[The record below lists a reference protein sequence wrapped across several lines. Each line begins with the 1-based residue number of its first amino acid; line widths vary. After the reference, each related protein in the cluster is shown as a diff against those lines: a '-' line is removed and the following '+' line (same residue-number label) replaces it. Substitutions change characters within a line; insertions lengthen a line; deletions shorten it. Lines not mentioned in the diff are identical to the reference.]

1 MRFVDRVVIEV
12 HAGSGGPGCV
22 SFRRE
27 AFVPAGGPNGGD
39 GGRGGDVV
47 LVGDPNQGTLL
58 DFRYRR
64 AYRARGGRSGEG
76 SNRTGAD
83 GTSVRVQVPL
93 GTLVYDDETG
103 ELLCDLV
110 EPGQEFVAA
119 SGGKGGRGNARFR
132 SATNQAPR
140 RADPG
145 VPGESRRLR
154 LELKLLADVGL
165 VGFPNAGKSTLLAR
179 LSSARPKIADYPFT
193 TLVPNLGIVDLGD
206 FLSCTLA
213 DIPGLIEGAS
223 EGKGLGHAFLRHVE
237 RTRLLIFLLDVNDD
251 PAGRYRVLCREVEA
265 YAEGLSRAPRLVCLN
280 KVDLW
285 PSGRELPRL
294 DGEEALALSAATG
307 QGLDRLKGAI
317 KAALTSLPPAD

>member
-1 MRFVDRVVIEV
+1 MRFVDQAIIEV
-12 HAGSGGPGCV
+12 HAGNGGAGCV

-27 AFVPAGGPNGGD
+27 AFVPNGGPNGGD
-39 GGRGGDVV
+39 GGRGGDIV
-47 LVGDPNQGTLL
+47 LVADSNQGTLL

-64 AYRARGGRSGEG
+64 TYKGRRGRHGEG
-76 SNRTGAD
+76 SNKTGAD
-83 GTSVRVQVPL
+83 ADPVRVKVPP
-93 GTLVYDDETG
+93 GTLIYDDESG

-119 SGGKGGRGNARFR
+119 AGGRGGRGNARFK
-132 SATNQAPR
+132 SSTNQAPR

-145 VPGESRRLR
+145 TQGESRRLR

-165 VGFPNAGKSTLLAR
+165 VGFPNAGKSTLLTR

-206 FLSCTLA
+206 YQSCTLA

-223 EGKGLGHAFLRHVE
+223 AGKGLGHAFLRHVE
-237 RTRLLIFLLDVNDD
+237 RTRLLVFLLDVTDE
-251 PAGRYRVLCREVEA
+251 PEERYWALCREVEA
-265 YAEGLSRAPRLVCLN
+265 YAEHLGRAPRLICLN

-285 PSGRELPRL
+285 PPDDELPPVA
-294 DGEEALALSAATG
+294 GEEGLAISAATG
-307 QGLDRLKGAI
+307 RGLDRLK
-317 KAALTSLPPAD
+317 AALKSALSEMPPEP